1 MTAEFMSMPQPGDRC
16 ANYAC
21 ANRVGEGAW
30 VLVNL
35 PMLVVSASATL
46 KPVHLSMCGPC
57 ATRLSHE
64 MASEREGV

>member
-1 MTAEFMSMPQPGDRC
+1 MTAEFVSMPQPGGPC

-35 PMLVVSASATL
+35 PVLAVSPSATL
-46 KPVHLSMCGPC
+46 KSVHLSMCSPC

-64 MASEREGV
+64 MVSEREES

>member
-1 MTAEFMSMPQPGDRC
+1 MTAEFMAMPNQDDRC

-21 ANRVGEGAW
+21 GNRVGQGAW

-35 PMLVVSASATL
+35 PVLTVSATATL
-46 KPVHLSMCGPC
+46 PPVRLSMCGPC

-64 MASEREGV
+64 MTSEREGV